1 MFEKKYG
8 RQAHERAV
16 ELGMPLPEFHA
27 HDVDVE
33 YYRRQ
38 QTQRQQRKQ
47 EEQLKQ
53 YEQQKQQE
61 QKKQQEVK
69 RQQQELLK
77 QEKQTRRKELR
88 QHQKLRKHQD
98 PNNQRRQQ
106 DAQHQQQ
113 PQQRANEMPWRG
125 LPIALPSIQPQ
136 LYPPPGPEEEWSQ
149 QQASEWQWQHY
160 CCYMQQFFLEHD
172 QEFQNQHPQWQQF
185 YRQYQLQYWHRQQAQ
200 YYATLSTLTLP
211 DPANL
216 SKFRAPP
223 ESFVATPNP
232 GAAPPGHLASSVHFR
247 MDATTSSASL
257 APSTHLP
264 DTRPSPTR
272 PRSPSPPR
280 GRPEPF
286 VHSSRRPLIPSLAS
300 GYLSSGHR
308 NDHASPIA
316 PPPQPR
322 TAVTG
327 PPLSLVAATTCSEPL
342 ISPATTVPGRPHGL
356 PVSQSSFASDGVTWP
371 VLGEAGF
378 IEMMHE
384 QQERQ
389 QQVQDQDY
397 VHKCE

>member
-322 TAVTG
+322 TAV
-327 PPLSLVAATTCSEPL
+327 PDHHCRSSLLQRVASHSSRQPLLCLDGLTDCRYR
-342 ISPATTVPGRPHGL
+342 SPALPQTVSPGL
-356 PVSQSSFASDGVTWP
+356 YS
-371 VLGEAGF
+371 EK
-378 IEMMHE
+378 
-384 QQERQ
+384 
-389 QQVQDQDY
+389 QDLSR
-397 VHKCE
+397 